1 MVLSIDSQTSTV
13 GFYWYPQEFRMA
25 STQRSEI
32 LLLSLA
38 NVDFFDESYSLLIER
53 LRNSVHLKR
62 AKTAKGFMQYLA
74 TNSPKVILVTDEG
87 LTFAENSA
95 VLDQV
100 VSYVRNGG
108 FVIVGLHFPNFAEFE
123 YIDKFFNEGF
133 GLPWKSG
140 KYQSDTFQFNPSC
153 SLPTGVASNS
163 FPAQYMM
170 KVLHVKNA
178 EPHEKLFVPSPD
190 VVIESVDFSPGYL
203 DQTQAAVVGTRVGDG
218 YIVYAG
224 DVNPGEE
231 SSDVI
236 LRLCGL

>member
-1 MVLSIDSQTSTV
+1 
-13 GFYWYPQEFRMA
+13 MA

-32 LLLSLA
+32 LLVSLA
-38 NVDFFDESYSLLIER
+38 NKTFFDESYSLLLEK
-53 LRNSVHLKR
+53 LCSSVHLKR
-62 AKTAKGFMQYLA
+62 AKTAKGLMQYLA

-87 LTFAENSA
+87 LTLAENSA

-123 YIDKFFNEGF
+123 YIDEFFNKGF

-140 KYQSDTFQFNPSC
+140 KYQRDTFQFNPSC

-163 FPAQYMM
+163 FPRPYSM

-178 EPHEKLFVPSPD
+178 EPHEKIIIPLPD
-190 VVIESVDFSPGYL
+190 DMIEPVNFPPGYV

-218 YIVYAG
+218 FLVYAG

-231 SSDVI
+231 SFDVI